1 MLSGKEAE
9 LSKKLDILAQKID
22 VLTTVTAAGAF
33 QGKQLTES
41 TAILLGLGLEPS
53 EIARILGTRA
63 NIVRAIK
70 SKLAKKTKER
80 KPKRQSENKSREV
93 SQHDE

>member
-1 MLSGKEAE
+1 MSGEKRE
-9 LSKKLDILAQKID
+9 LLKKLDSLAKKID

-41 TAILLGLGLEPS
+41 ISVLLNFGLEPS
-53 EIARILGTRA
+53 EIARILGTKP

-70 SKLAKKTKER
+70 SHLTKKIKEG
-80 KPKRQSENKSREV
+80 KPRRQTEKEVEKSE
-93 SQHDE
+93 QA

>member
-1 MLSGKEAE
+1 MSKKSDPL
-9 LSKKLDILAQKID
+9 LSKLDTLAEKLD

-41 TAILLGLGLEPS
+41 IAILLGLGLEPS
-53 EIARILGTRA
+53 KIARILGTKP

-70 SKLAKKTKER
+70 SQLTKKNKEKKPQSKLSSQKK
-80 KPKRQSENKSREV
+80 EV
-93 SQHDE
+93 K

>member
-1 MLSGKEAE
+1 M
-9 LSKKLDILAQKID
+9 SKKSESLLNKLDILAKKMD

-41 TAILLGLGLEPS
+41 IAILLGLGLEPS
-53 EIARILGTRA
+53 EIAKILGTKP

-70 SKLAKKTKER
+70 SQLSKKTKEK
-80 KPKRQSENKSREV
+80 KPKSQV
-93 SQHDE
+93 SSQKKGVKEDDE

>member
-1 MLSGKEAE
+1 M
-9 LSKKLDILAQKID
+9 SKKSDPLLNKLDILAKKID

-41 TAILLGLGLEPS
+41 ISILLGLGLEPS
-53 EIARILGTRA
+53 EIAKILGTKP

-70 SKLAKKTKER
+70 SQLGKKTKEK
-80 KPKRQSENKSREV
+80 KPKSKVLSQKKEV
-93 SQHDE
+93 KEDDE

>member
-1 MLSGKEAE
+1 M
-9 LSKKLDILAQKID
+9 SKKSDPLLNKLDILAKKID

-41 TAILLGLGLEPS
+41 IAILLGLGLESS
-53 EIARILGTRA
+53 EIARILGTKP

-70 SKLAKKTKER
+70 SQLSKKTKEK
-80 KPKRQSENKSREV
+80 KPKIQVSSQKKEV
-93 SQHDE
+93 KEDDE

>member
-1 MLSGKEAE
+1 MSKKSDPL
-9 LSKKLDILAQKID
+9 LSKLDVLAKKID

-41 TAILLGLGLEPS
+41 IAILLGLGLEPS
-53 EIARILGTRA
+53 EIARILGTKP

-70 SKLAKKTKER
+70 SQLGKKTKKR
-80 KPKRQSENKSREV
+80 KPKPQVSSKQREV
-93 SQHDE
+93 NTDDE

>member
-1 MLSGKEAE
+1 MSKKSDPL
-9 LSKKLDILAQKID
+9 LSKLDTLAKKLD

-41 TAILLGLGLEPS
+41 IAILLGLGLVPS
-53 EIARILGTRA
+53 EIAKILGTKP

-70 SKLAKKTKER
+70 SQLTKKNKEK
-80 KPKRQSENKSREV
+80 KPKSKLS
-93 SQHDE
+93 SQKKR

>member
-1 MLSGKEAE
+1 MSDEKRE
-9 LSKKLDILAQKID
+9 LFEKLDSLAKKID

-41 TAILLGLGLEPS
+41 IAVLLSLGLEPS
-53 EIARILGTRA
+53 EIARILGTKP

-70 SKLAKKTKER
+70 SQITKKTKEKKQ
-80 KPKRQSENKSREV
+80 KPQTKEG
-93 SQHDE
+93 

>member
-1 MLSGKEAE
+1 MSGEKKE
-9 LSKKLDILAQKID
+9 LLKKLDALAKKLD

-41 TAILLGLGLEPS
+41 IAVLLGLGLEPS
-53 EIARILGTRA
+53 EIARILGTKP

-70 SKLAKKTKER
+70 SQLAKKTREKKLRGQTEKEVE
-80 KPKRQSENKSREV
+80 KGEQK
-93 SQHDE
+93 